1 MIQKK
6 ANILARLGLALCILL
21 ASLAAVAQSVG
32 GIYVNTNQVNNEVWS
47 YSRTANGTLTL
58 VGKYSTQGTG
68 TGTSFLESQ
77 GAI

>member
-68 TGTSFLESQ
+68 TG
-77 GAI
+77 